1 MPKTDKLSIAAL
13 KTAFA
18 NNKLEMPEG
27 SDPTAAADVLKK
39 FYKENF
45 KVENLAGCL
54 ICGYASPDD
63 LNACPFCGTDLG
75 EPEEPKPVVK
85 KRQPKDT
92 TLIAKKKPGRKPK
105 EEALAEPEP
114 PDPELVKEAEARV
127 DRIRSLKENLVKN
140 SYQIGLE
147 LREINEKALFKAMGY
162 PSFVKFC
169 AERLEYSRVMA
180 YKYMA
185 LTHFSEEDA
194 LMLGPTKADMIAQ
207 AGAAEDGE
215 LSKKQKKLIEMVRK
229 GATRTDLEK
238 ELNKGKSSRTT
249 VDSDEKAITL
259 VGRVKEG
266 ELPIPWISE
275 GTGKPTNRNTKGKF
289 AELEIVTGILLR
301 VTESPKGD
309 GLILKFSKVGEEEAE
324 SSETEE
330 VEPEETEE
338 VEAIDPEE

>member
-18 NNKLEMPEG
+18 KNKLEMPEG
-27 SDPTAAADVLKK
+27 QDPIAAADVLKK
-39 FYKENF
+39 FYKETF

-75 EPEEPKPVVK
+75 EPEEPKPVVRR
-85 KRQPKDT
+85 RQPKDMA
-92 TLIAKKKPGRKPK
+92 LIAKKKPGRKPK
-105 EEALAEPEP
+105 EESLAEPEP
-114 PDPELVKEAEARV
+114 PDPALVKEAEERV
-127 DRIRSLKENLVKN
+127 ERIKSFKENLVKS

-147 LREINEKALFKAMGY
+147 LKEINERALFKAMGY

-185 LTHFSEEDA
+185 LTHFSEADA

-207 AGAAEDGE
+207 AGAAEDGK
-215 LSKKQKKLIEMVRK
+215 LSKKQKNLIEMVRK
-229 GATRTDLEK
+229 GASRSDLEK
-238 ELNKGKSSRTT
+238 ELNKGKSQRTT
-249 VDSDEKAITL
+249 ADSDEKAITL

-266 ELPIPWISE
+266 QLLIPWISDN
-275 GTGKPTNRNTKGKF
+275 TGKPTARNTKDKH
-289 AELEIVTGILLR
+289 AEVEIVTGILL
-301 VTESPKGD
+301 TILESPKGD
-309 GLILKFSKVGEEEAE
+309 GLVLKFSKVGEEE
-324 SSETEE
+324 ETETSE
-330 VEPEETEE
+330 PEPEETEE
-338 VEAIDPEE
+338 VEALDPEE

>member
-13 KTAFA
+13 KTAITK
-18 NNKLEMPEG
+18 NKLEMPEG
-27 SDPTAAADVLKK
+27 ADPIAAADVLKK
-39 FYKENF
+39 FYKDNF

-105 EEALAEPEP
+105 EESIAEPEP
-114 PDPELVKEAEARV
+114 PDPELVKEIEDRV
-127 DRIRSLKENLVKN
+127 AKIRSYKENLVKN

-147 LREINEKALFKAMGY
+147 LKEINEKALFKAMGY

-169 AERLEYSRVMA
+169 AEKLEYSRVMA

-229 GATRTDLEK
+229 GASRADLEK

-249 VDSDEKAITL
+249 ADSDEKAITL

-266 ELPIPWISE
+266 QLLIPWISDN
-275 GTGKPTNRNTKGKF
+275 TGKPTARNTKEKH
-289 AELEIVTGILLR
+289 AEVEIVTGILLT
-301 VTESPKGD
+301 VLESPKGD
-309 GLILKFSKVGEEEAE
+309 GLVLKFSKVGEEET
-324 SSETEE
+324 ETP
-330 VEPEETEE
+330 EPEETEE
-338 VEAIDPEE
+338 VEELEPEE